1 MLMHL
6 VDVPQARKLGLAGY
20 RDELEA
26 ALVPLNRAA
35 ARRVLARQLRELT
48 RPRAGTRPGD
58 GAGTGPEDAVAADA
72 DLDALL
78 GYEAPPADSEPEAPA
93 APSEPPAPAPPAVM
107 PERMREPTASAAL
120 AGPGPAPAPLG
131 YHEPP
136 HLSRVRH
143 PRRRRPRP
151 HRRRGPRHRAARSAP
166 STPSVGSSASV
177 GRDCR
182 ELVRGCI
189 RELLVGP
196 ARDGPAGHVKIE
208 VGPTPCC
215 TSPCTTSTLD
225 GGVMVTGSHNPP
237 ETTASRSCGQG
248 VALRRDIVALR
259 ERIARRDF
267 ELPSAARRASR
278 GGRAYVAS

>member
-1 MLMHL
+1 MNEPGEISVARVIDLCRERDVRLAYEIGAFVVFEACEAVLAQPRVVRAGDVWVSPEGATRVAQGRPADGAEAAAALAELLAAVLVVAGQEVPGMLMHL

-93 APSEPPAPAPPAVM
+93 APSEPPAPTPPAVM

-131 YHEPP
+131 
-136 HLSRVRH
+136 L
-143 PRRRRPRP
+143 PRDP
-151 HRRRGPRHRAARSAP
+151 
-166 STPSVGSSASV
+166 
-177 GRDCR
+177 D
-182 ELVRGCI
+182 
-189 RELLVGP
+189 
-196 ARDGPAGHVKIE
+196 
-208 VGPTPCC
+208 
-215 TSPCTTSTLD
+215 LD
-225 GGVMVTGSHNPP
+225 GVIEGR
-237 ETTASRSCGQG
+237 AQG
-248 VALRRDIVALR
+248 
-259 ERIARRDF
+259 
-267 ELPSAARRASR
+267 ASR
-278 GGRAYVAS
+278 GRLALLLVIVLAVGAGVYLWFSSQA